1 MNIDIVLQ
9 RLGATIGAQQLE
21 IELLRQE
28 NSELKEQL
36 RQENA
41 ELKEQTKEKQDG
53 NNAT

>member
-9 RLGATIGAQQLE
+9 RLGATIGAHQVE
-21 IELLRQE
+21 IEL
-28 NSELKEQL
+28 L

-41 ELKEQTKEKQDG
+41 ELKEQLKEKQDG

>member
-9 RLGATIGAQQLE
+9 RLGATIGAQQVE

-28 NSELKEQL
+28 N
-36 RQENA
+36 A
-41 ELKEQTKEKQDG
+41 ELTEQVKEKQDG

>member
-9 RLGATIGAQQLE
+9 RLGATVGAQQVE
-21 IELLRQE
+21 IEL
-28 NSELKEQL
+28 L

-41 ELKEQTKEKQDG
+41 ELKEQVKEKQDG

>member
-9 RLGATIGAQQLE
+9 RLGATIGAQQVE

-28 NSELKEQL
+28 NAELREQL
-36 RQENA
+36 
-41 ELKEQTKEKQDG
+41 KEKQDG

>member
-9 RLGATIGAQQLE
+9 RLGATIGAQQVE
-21 IELLRQE
+21 IEL
-28 NSELKEQL
+28 L

-41 ELKEQTKEKQDG
+41 ELKEQVKEKQDG

>member
-9 RLGATIGAQQLE
+9 RLGATIGAQQVE

-28 NSELKEQL
+28 NAEMKEQL
-36 RQENA
+36 
-41 ELKEQTKEKQDG
+41 KEKQDG

>member
-9 RLGATIGAQQLE
+9 RLGATIGAQQIE

-28 NSELKEQL
+28 TAELKEQL
-36 RQENA
+36 
-41 ELKEQTKEKQDG
+41 KEKQDG